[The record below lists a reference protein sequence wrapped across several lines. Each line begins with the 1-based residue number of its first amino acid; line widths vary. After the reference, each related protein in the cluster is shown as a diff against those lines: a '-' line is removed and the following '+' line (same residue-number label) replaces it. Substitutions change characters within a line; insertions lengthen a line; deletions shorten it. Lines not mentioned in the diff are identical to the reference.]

1 MRWRHTMSYT
11 YVKISLFEH
20 NHLPLSGE
28 KYESQ
33 PIWSSTQ
40 RFKFPKAIRNVSI
53 YHLSNPAMP
62 SSPVCSR
69 RKYGKRDSTA
79 ASMLDS
85 SGAAFLMFLHMQD
98 LEGVDIDH
106 LVVRWTT
113 HMKTRRRE
121 ARRRQ
126 GRAGTLLRAD
136 IRQTCV
142 PCLFIICSS
151 RASKS
156 QKPGLK

>member
-1 MRWRHTMSYT
+1 MSRSFSLNTTTSLCLGRNRNLNQYDHLLKGSNFQKQFET
-11 YVKISLFEH
+11 YCIH
-20 NHLPLSGE
+20 
-28 KYESQ
+28 
-33 PIWSSTQ
+33 
-40 RFKFPKAIRNVSI
+40 
-53 YHLSNPAMP
+53 HLSNPAMP

-113 HMKTRRRE
+113 HIKTRRRE
-121 ARRRQ
+121 ARSRQ